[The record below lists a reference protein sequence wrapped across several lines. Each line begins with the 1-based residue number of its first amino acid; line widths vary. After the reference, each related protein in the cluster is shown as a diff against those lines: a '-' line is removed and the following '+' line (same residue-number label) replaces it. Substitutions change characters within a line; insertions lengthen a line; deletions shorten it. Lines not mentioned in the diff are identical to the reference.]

1 MLACQ
6 PTTSGAVT
14 GLRSRISPDSTCE
27 LRLPVSLPEPAWPP
41 FCHLNTPR
49 EYKGAPSLAA
59 FPLSLSPLF
68 SSLSLLC
75 RPSPTATCSQ
85 RCPAP
90 LFWRSPLSG
99 AGPPPSLGP
108 LRVRLAFPPTSTM
121 AVPDGHLPAHF
132 PPPPPQLDYLAPTC
146 P

>member
-90 LFWRSPLSG
+90 LFCRPLLSG
-99 AGPPPSLGP
+99 AGPPTLSWTAPRPS
-108 LRVRLAFPPTSTM
+108 RFPPTSTM
-121 AVPDGHLPAHF
+121 AVPDGHPPAHF
-132 PPPPPQLDYLAPTC
+132 PPPPPQLNYPAPTC